1 MLFVVGWY
9 SLSTGKSVHKKYV
22 RSDMNNAT
30 VKESISF
37 PFACWKLL
45 FRTPLV
51 LVVSKKT
58 ELKNCR

>member
-1 MLFVVGWY
+1 MLFVVRWY
-9 SLSTGKSVHKKYV
+9 SLSMGKSVHKKKYV
-22 RSDMNNAT
+22 GSDMNNAT

-51 LVVSKKT
+51 LVVSK
-58 ELKNCR
+58 

>member
-51 LVVSKKT
+51 LVVSK
-58 ELKNCR
+58 